1 MVLLGWIVEPEKGRV
16 LRFTFSHDIH
26 IPNLVGSRGGGE
38 EGVRGQHVYKALRS
52 LHFVNNVKYNSQVK
66 KFIRSS
72 RRERESFKVNISS
85 AQSEERWSTGNLRV
99 RCTILLGLRGGGGEG
114 LMFLCGF

>member
-72 RRERESFKVNISS
+72 RRERERASRLILVLLKV
-85 AQSEERWSTGNLRV
+85 
-99 RCTILLGLRGGGGEG
+99 
-114 LMFLCGF
+114 